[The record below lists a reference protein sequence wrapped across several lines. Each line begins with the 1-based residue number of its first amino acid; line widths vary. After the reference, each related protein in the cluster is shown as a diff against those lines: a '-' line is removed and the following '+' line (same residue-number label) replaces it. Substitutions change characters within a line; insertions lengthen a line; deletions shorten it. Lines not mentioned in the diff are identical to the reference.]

1 MKTLREGLQELSN
14 ALKPMSW
21 KDRIVHLWTYYKW
34 VGFTVLAV
42 AAAIS
47 IIVHAVTAKDPLFSG
62 ATVNLLLS
70 EEGRSYITDDWKEQL
85 SDAPQDWVDL
95 AEMFTSDDVTM
106 VGQDAVTATLQ
117 LSVMI
122 ASGELDYVMM
132 DKETLGHFL
141 EQGAFSDLRTMLAD
155 EQLDRLGNR
164 VLYVTDGAESYPA
177 AIEIT
182 ATDFT
187 QSCMA
192 YAEAVYIAFPGNTER
207 TEWVDDFLEHLL
219 SWGE

>member
-14 ALKPMSW
+14 ALKPMGW
-21 KDRIVHLWTYYKW
+21 KDRIIHLWTYYKW

-62 ATVNLLLS
+62 ATMNLLLS
-70 EEGRSYITDDWKEQL
+70 AEGRTYITDDWKEQL
-85 SDAPQDWVDL
+85 SDDPKDWVDL
-95 AEMFTSDDVTM
+95 AEMITSEDAAM

-122 ASGELDYVMM
+122 ASGELDYVLM
-132 DKETLGHFL
+132 DKETLGPFL
-141 EQGAFSDLRTMLAD
+141 EQEAFSDLRKILTE

-164 VLYVTDGAESYPA
+164 VLYVSDGTVSYPA
-177 AIEIT
+177 AVEIT
-182 ATDFT
+182 NTDFA
-187 QSCMA
+187 QKCMA
-192 YAEAVYIAFPGNTER
+192 YTEAVYIAFPGNTGR
-207 TEWVDDFLEHLL
+207 TELADDFLEYLL
-219 SWGE
+219 NWQ